1 MGLKYLEQ
9 IKSFVLFVLV
19 LLSISLTF
27 SIWTYKPNYDTI
39 EKTNVNISIEK
50 KLQLTDVLVP
60 YRMVFHEN
68 GIWRGTDRS
77 EDMKPIMSQMKNWQ
91 VTNLVHVSNNAN
103 DSKMNQLL
111 EEDNRFTLFFPG
123 EVPYPIFQSLL
134 PSIEK
139 KPSNISFNQM
149 IVDWSQLSTNEELTV
164 FFANTT
170 KRQLYKAKIH
180 VKSEDIFNKQV
191 VNQSY
196 KLERYLAFVRDKEST
211 LYLPAEQSKMMQYTY
226 LISTSSIDRFKNAL
240 FANPKIVKSSVDNA
254 SMKEVYTDGVSMLTV
269 NNNER
274 VLDFVNTTASDNLE
288 TLEESKL
295 VLNTFE
301 FINEH
306 GGWTGD
312 FRFDALDYNYN
323 KVLYQLYMQD
333 YPVFTDSHVT
343 STKIVTVWGDNRI
356 ARYTRPYYKLV
367 SVPEN
372 SAVTIMNGQNVVNKL
387 MESKKVNFN
396 TVKEVRPGYYL
407 TESNRPNVFVLKPAW
422 FYLINGKWTVLSP
435 ANVGGA
441 QVGLE

>member
-27 SIWTYKPNYDTI
+27 SIWTYKPNYDPL
-39 EKTNVNISIEK
+39 EKANINISIEK
-50 KLQLTDVLVP
+50 KLQLTDIIVP

-68 GIWRGTDRS
+68 GVWRGTDRS
-77 EDMKPIMSQMKNWQ
+77 EEMKPIISQMKDWQ
-91 VTNLVHVSNNAN
+91 VTSLVHVSNNAN
-103 DSKMNQLL
+103 NSRMNELI
-111 EEDNRFTLFFPG
+111 EGDNSFTLFFPDD
-123 EVPYPIFQSLL
+123 VPYPIFQSLL
-134 PSIEK
+134 PTIEK
-139 KPSNISFNQM
+139 KPSNISFNEM
-149 IVDWSQLSTNEELTV
+149 IVDWSQLSSNEELTV
-164 FFANTT
+164 FFANTS

-180 VKSEDIFNKQV
+180 VKSEAIFNKQV
-191 VNQSY
+191 IDQSN
-196 KLERYLAFVRDKEST
+196 KLERYLAFTRDKGST
-211 LYLPAEQSKMMQYTY
+211 LYLPAEQLKMMQYTY

-240 FANPKIVKSSVDNA
+240 FDNPKIVKSSVDDAN
-254 SMKEVYTDGVSMLTV
+254 MEEVYTDGTSMLTV

-295 VLNTFE
+295 VLNTFD

-312 FRFDALDYNYN
+312 FRFDSLDYNN
-323 KVLYQLYMQD
+323 NRVLYQLYMQD

-343 STKIVTVWGDNRI
+343 STQIVTVWGDNSI
-356 ARYTRPYYKLV
+356 ARYIRPYYKLV

-372 SAVTIMNGQNVVNKL
+372 NAVTIMDGQSVVDKL
-387 MESKKVNFN
+387 TESKKVDINM
-396 TVKEVRPGYYL
+396 VKEVRPGYYL
-407 TESNRPNVFVLKPAW
+407 TESNRPNVFVLKPTW
-422 FYLINGKWTVLSP
+422 FYLVNGKWTVLSP
-435 ANVGGA
+435 ANVGGV